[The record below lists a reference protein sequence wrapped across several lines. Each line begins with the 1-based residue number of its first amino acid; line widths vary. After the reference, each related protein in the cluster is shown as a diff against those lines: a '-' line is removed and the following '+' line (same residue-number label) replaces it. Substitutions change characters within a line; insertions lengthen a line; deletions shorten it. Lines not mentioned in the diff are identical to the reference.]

1 MTYATIQEVNTS
13 IMFSNFT
20 NEQLNS
26 IVSAVQ
32 YARTQLGKEKIRSF
46 TKGDAVKFHSVKRG
60 VTMTGTVSKVAI
72 KYVTVREGGTNKLV
86 SGLWRVPANMLEAA

>member
-26 IVSAVQ
+26 ISDAVN
-32 YARTQLGKEKIRSF
+32 YARAQLRATKIRSF
-46 TKGDAVKFHSVKRG
+46 TKGDTVKFHSVKRG
-60 VTMTGTVSKVAI
+60 VTVTGTVTKVAI
-72 KYVTVREGGTNKLV
+72 KYVTVKDGAM
-86 SGLWRVPANMLEAA
+86 LWRVPANMLEAA